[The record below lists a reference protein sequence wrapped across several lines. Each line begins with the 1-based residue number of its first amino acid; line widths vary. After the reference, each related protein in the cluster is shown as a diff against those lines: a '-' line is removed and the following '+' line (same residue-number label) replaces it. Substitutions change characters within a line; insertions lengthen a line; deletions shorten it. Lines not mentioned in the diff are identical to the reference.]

1 MNKLI
6 NTATSLY
13 HSVIEWIVR
22 HITVVYFIEITLIG
36 VLCLYGL
43 ASKNGFR
50 ASGY

>member
-6 NTATSLY
+6 NTNTSLY
-13 HSVIEWIVR
+13 YSVIEWIVSN
-22 HITVVYFIEITLIG
+22 ITVVYFIEIALIG

-50 ASGY
+50 ANGY